1 MHNSEL
7 QTHWGECG
15 LFPLATANNSHPTRG
30 QDDRIF
36 AVAGAA
42 LWTIAQERE
51 LIVFSID
58 TGALYARCPHAV
70 SAQMV
75 ILHLVCSPLLACLD
89 RRVALICWL
98 FTHLFALYQDRMP
111 LY

>member
-36 AVAGAA
+36 AVPGAA

-58 TGALYARCPHAV
+58 IGALYARCPHAV

-75 ILHLVCSPLLACLD
+75 ILHLVYSPLLACLD

-98 FTHLFALYQDRMP
+98 FTHLFALY
-111 LY
+111 

>member
-36 AVAGAA
+36 AVPGAA
-42 LWTIAQERE
+42 L
-51 LIVFSID
+51 
-58 TGALYARCPHAV
+58 
-70 SAQMV
+70 
-75 ILHLVCSPLLACLD
+75 
-89 RRVALICWL
+89 
-98 FTHLFALYQDRMP
+98 
-111 LY
+111 